1 MRDFVIMT
9 DSCCDMNIKYINEKD
24 VPYVCLTCSYGGD
37 EYSDDFGIS
46 LSYKKFYADVKHGE
60 LPKTSQPN
68 AECYYNVYK
77 KYIKMDV
84 DILYI
89 CVSSI
94 FSGAINSANIGK
106 AKILDEFP
114 RGNIFIMDSLTASLG
129 QGLMLKKA
137 YEMKEAGANLKEI
150 FDYLEENKIKL
161 NTYISVDD
169 LNHVKRGGR
178 ISSSAALLGIVLHV
192 KPIMTVADD
201 GYLMP
206 IFKIKGRK
214 NALSKLAEI
223 VVDRIEDSKEQVIAI
238 GHGDCEEEA
247 EKLKMEIL
255 KNIKVKDVLINPIGP
270 VIGTHGGPGAI
281 AVFFWGKKRQQHI
294 IEK

>member
-1 MRDFVIMT
+1 MRNFVVMT
-9 DSCCDMNIKYINEKD
+9 DSCCDMPIEYIKEKN
-24 VPYVCLTCSYGGD
+24 VPYISLTCSYAGN
-37 EYSDDFGIS
+37 EYNDDFGVS
-46 LSYKKFYADVKHGE
+46 LSYKKFYEDVRHGE

-68 AECYYNVYK
+68 AESYYNVYK
-77 KYIKMDV
+77 KYAEKDM

-114 RGNIFIMDSLTASLG
+114 NANIFIVDALTASLG

-137 YEMKEAGANLKEI
+137 YEMKEAGKNLNEI
-150 FDYLEENKIKL
+150 FNYLEENKMKL

-169 LNHVKRGGR
+169 LHHVKRGGR
-178 ISSSAALLGIVLHV
+178 ISSSAALIGIVLHI
-192 KPIMTVADD
+192 KPIMTVAHD
-201 GYLMP
+201 GNLMP

-223 VVDRIEDSKEQVIAI
+223 VVDKIEDSENQVIAI
-238 GHGDCEEEA
+238 GHGDCIEEA
-247 EKLKMEIL
+247 EKLKMEI
-255 KNIKVKDVLINPIGP
+255 IKSIRVKDVLINPIGP
-270 VIGTHGGPGAI
+270 VVGTHGGPGAMAI
-281 AVFFWGKKRQQHI
+281 FFWGKERQ
-294 IEK
+294 

>member
-9 DSCCDMNIKYINEKD
+9 DSCCDMSINYINEKK
-24 VPYVCLTCSYGGD
+24 VPFVALTCSYAGN
-37 EYSDDFGIS
+37 EFNDDFGIS
-46 LSYKKFYADVKHGE
+46 LSYKKFYDDVRHGE

-77 KYIKMDV
+77 KYIEEDV

-106 AKILDEFP
+106 AKIMDEFP
-114 RGNIFIMDSLTASLG
+114 NSNIFIVDALTASLG
-129 QGLMLKKA
+129 QGLMVKKA
-137 YEMKEAGANLKEI
+137 YEMKETGNNLKEI
-150 FDYLEENKIKL
+150 FDYLEENKMKL

-169 LNHVKRGGR
+169 LHHVKRGGR
-178 ISSSAALLGIVLHV
+178 ISSSAALIGIVLHI
-192 KPIMTVADD
+192 KPIMTVAND
-201 GYLMP
+201 GHLMP

-214 NALSKLAEI
+214 NAISKLAEL
-223 VVDRIEDSKEQVIAI
+223 VVDKIENSENQVIAI
-238 GHGDCEEEA
+238 GHGDCIEEA
-247 EKLKMEIL
+247 EKLKVEIL
-255 KNIKVKDVLINPIGP
+255 KIIKVKDVLINPIGP
-270 VIGTHGGPGAI
+270 VVGTHGGPGAL

-294 IEK
+294 IE